1 MSLSHVEVAIDW
13 AAAEGWNPGLHDAQC
28 FFAIDPRGFYMAML
42 DERMIASGAVPI
54 YDAEFAFIGLY
65 IVAPEFRGQGYGLAL
80 TKFMLAYAGNRNVGL
95 DVMAER
101 YARLGFRTAHRSVRL
116 AFTPNGTTHVAAE
129 IVPLMDVPFAE
140 LAAYDRR
147 YFFAPRDNF
156 LKAWIAQPQAVAL
169 GFVDAGRL
177 KGYGVLRKCRSGYKI
192 GSLFAEQPEIAE
204 SLFDALCNH
213 AVGDRSPST
222 FRRRTKPERL
232 SPRGTRCS
240 RISPVSGCISG
251 AIPGCRSTIFSGSPA
266 SRRAKSRG
274 ALTFAAPQGSFRS
287 AYP

>member
-116 AFTPNGTTHVAAE
+116 AFTPNGTKH
-129 IVPLMDVPFAE
+129 
-140 LAAYDRR
+140 
-147 YFFAPRDNF
+147 
-156 LKAWIAQPQAVAL
+156 
-169 GFVDAGRL
+169 G
-177 KGYGVLRKCRSGYKI
+177 
-192 GSLFAEQPEIAE
+192 
-204 SLFDALCNH
+204 
-213 AVGDRSPST
+213 GDRSADGCAVRRACRVRSEVFLRAPGQFSESLDRAASGSCLG
-222 FRRRTKPERL
+222 FRRCGSPERL
-232 SPRGTRCS
+232 WR
-240 RISPVSGCISG
+240 
-251 AIPGCRSTIFSGSPA
+251 
-266 SRRAKSRG
+266 
-274 ALTFAAPQGSFRS
+274 LTEMP
-287 AYP
+287 

>member
-1 MSLSHVEVAIDW
+1 MGDRSGDYRIGRMSLSHVEVAIDW

-28 FFAIDPRGFYMAML
+28 FFAIDPRGFYMGML
-42 DERMIASGAVPI
+42 DERMIASGAVPT

-80 TKFMLAYAGNRNVGL
+80 TKFMLSYAGNRNVGL
-95 DVMAER
+95 DGVEAMAER
-101 YARLGFRTAHRSVRL
+101 YARLGFRTAHRSVRH
-116 AFTPNGTTHVAAE
+116 AFTPNGTKHVAAE
-129 IVPLMDVPFAE
+129 IVPLTDVPFAE

-147 YFFAPRDNF
+147 HFFAPRDNF

-192 GSLFAEQPEIAE
+192 GSLFAEHPEIAE

-213 AVGDRSPST
+213 AVG
-222 FRRRTKPERL
+222 E
-232 SPRGTRCS
+232 
-240 RISPVSGCISG
+240 PVSID
-251 AIPGCRSTIFSGSPA
+251 IPEPNQAGKALAARHEMQSNFACERMYLRGDPGLPLNNIFGI
-266 SRRAKSRG
+266 
-274 ALTFAAPQGSFRS
+274 TSFE
-287 AYP
+287 AG